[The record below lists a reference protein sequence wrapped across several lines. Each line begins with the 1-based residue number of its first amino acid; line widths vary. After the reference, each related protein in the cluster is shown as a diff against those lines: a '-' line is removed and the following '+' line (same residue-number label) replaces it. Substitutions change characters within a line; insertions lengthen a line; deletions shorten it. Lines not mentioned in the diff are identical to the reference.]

1 MSSKTNQLDEAM
13 RSWMHT
19 HAIRES
25 LAMTSLRE
33 ITTTLEDS
41 DMQTSPEQLQL
52 LALLAKSI
60 GSINAIEVGVYTG
73 ASAMAIAEVLPN
85 DGTLIACDLTDE
97 YLSVATPAWDAGG
110 VTGRIEMRIG
120 PAIDTL
126 TTLLDDPRCGTFDF
140 MYIDADK
147 TNSQNYYE
155 LGLRLLRAGGIIT
168 IDNMFYGGQV
178 ADETF
183 QDESTVATRDLAA
196 HLLGDDRV
204 DYCVVP
210 IGDGLAIAHIR
221 T

>member
-1 MSSKTNQLDEAM
+1 MSSQTNQLDESM

-19 HAIRES
+19 YALRES
-25 LAMTSLRE
+25 ETMTLLRNS
-33 ITTTLEDS
+33 TATLEDS
-41 DMQTSPEQLQL
+41 GMQTSPEQLQL

-60 GSINAIEVGVYTG
+60 GAINAIEVGVYTG
-73 ASAMAIAEVLPN
+73 ASALAIASVLPR

-97 YLSVATPAWDAGG
+97 YLSIATPAWDAGG
-110 VTGRIEMRIG
+110 VTERIDMRIG

-147 TNSQNYYE
+147 INSKNYYE
-155 LGLRLLRAGGIIT
+155 FGLKLLRAGGIIT
-168 IDNMFYGGQV
+168 IDNLFYGGQV
-178 ADETF
+178 ADDSF
-183 QDESTVATRDLAA
+183 DDESTVATRDLAA
-196 HLLGDDRV
+196 HLLLDDRI
-204 DYCVVP
+204 DYSVVP